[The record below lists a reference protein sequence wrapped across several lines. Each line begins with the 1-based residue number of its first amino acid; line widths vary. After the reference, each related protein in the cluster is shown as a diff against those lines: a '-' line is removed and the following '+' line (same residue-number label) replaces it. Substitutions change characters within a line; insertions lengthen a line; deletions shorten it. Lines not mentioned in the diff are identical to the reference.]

1 VVYRRALFW
10 PHGGDAGGSCCGDHA
25 ARDEHS
31 SYTKALLI
39 WTYCSRWKS
48 TRASPAVSKARK
60 RSGVDGDPE
69 QVHEAA
75 NSGGALCHCSQVGA
89 EKDRGDRRRE
99 RGVGPV
105 VEVPAALLAAV
116 ASVISY
122 TICGV
127 RDSQWL
133 LPRAPLSPL
142 GTL

>member
-1 VVYRRALFW
+1 MVQCHRRNCAGVGEERQKLSLA
-10 PHGGDAGGSCCGDHA
+10 PGPVGNGTGDRQQEYLQQNGQRDHV
-25 ARDEHS
+25 REE
-31 SYTKALLI
+31 
-39 WTYCSRWKS
+39 
-48 TRASPAVSKARK
+48 

-127 RDSQWL
+127 RDTQWL
-133 LPRAPLSPL
+133 LPRASLSPL